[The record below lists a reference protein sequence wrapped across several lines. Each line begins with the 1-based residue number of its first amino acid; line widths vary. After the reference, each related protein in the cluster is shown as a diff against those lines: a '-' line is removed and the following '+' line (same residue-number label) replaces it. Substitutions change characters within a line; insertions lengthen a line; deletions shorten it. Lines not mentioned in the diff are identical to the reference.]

1 MHYVR
6 NSAGGVM
13 AIKLTNKPAKIEK
26 ESSELKIKEKKN
38 SSSKSKI

>member
-13 AIKLTNKPAKIEK
+13 AIKIVNKSAKKK
-26 ESSELKIKEKKN
+26 ESSPIKIKETKK
-38 SSSKSKI
+38 SSGKSKKI

>member
-13 AIKLTNKPAKIEK
+13 PIKLINKSTKIKK
-26 ESSELKIKEKKN
+26 ESSALKIKEKKKN
-38 SSSKSKI
+38 SGKSKI

>member
-13 AIKLTNKPAKIEK
+13 AIKLVNKSTKIKK
-26 ESSELKIKEKKN
+26 ESSALNSKKTKKR
-38 SSSKSKI
+38 SSKSKI

>member
-13 AIKLTNKPAKIEK
+13 AIKLVNKSTKIKK
-26 ESSELKIKEKKN
+26 ESSALKIKEVKKK
-38 SSSKSKI
+38 SCKSKI

>member
-13 AIKLTNKPAKIEK
+13 AIKLTNRPAKIKK
-26 ESSELKIKEKKN
+26 ESLPLKIKEKKK
-38 SSSKSKI
+38 SSGKSKI

>member
-13 AIKLTNKPAKIEK
+13 VIKLVNKSVKIKK
-26 ESSELKIKEKKN
+26 ESSAMKIKETKK
-38 SSSKSKI
+38 SSGKSKI

>member
-13 AIKLTNKPAKIEK
+13 AIKLVNKPTKIKK
-26 ESSELKIKEKKN
+26 ESSSSKIKEKRK